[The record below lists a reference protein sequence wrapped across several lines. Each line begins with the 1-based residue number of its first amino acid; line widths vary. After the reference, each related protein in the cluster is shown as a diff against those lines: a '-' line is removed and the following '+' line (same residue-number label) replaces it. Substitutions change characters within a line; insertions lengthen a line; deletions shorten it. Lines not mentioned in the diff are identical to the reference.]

1 MAEDLFNPFAWQN
14 WALVFAVLIGAGWG
28 IVVASLED
36 QRREKVARQSPAQKS
51 AQKSAQKLAQK
62 SAQKSTQAAPAIG
75 RRRGQSDRLASRTT
89 ATSPASRA
97 AQAAATSE
105 EPTRRRRRSRQPL
118 PPQALP
124 PARSA
129 ARGRG

>member
-14 WALVFAVLIGAGWG
+14 WALVFALLIGAGWG
-28 IVVASLED
+28 ILVASMED
-36 QRREKVARQSPAQKS
+36 QRREKIAKQSPKQSPKQSAKPS
-51 AQKSAQKLAQK
+51 AQPSPLTSA
-62 SAQKSTQAAPAIG
+62 QAAPAIG
-75 RRRGQSDRLASRTT
+75 RRRGTADRSAPRAPQAPVASEK
-89 ATSPASRA
+89 PA
-97 AQAAATSE
+97 
-105 EPTRRRRRSRQPL
+105 RRRRRSRQPL